1 MIPSHLTG
9 ERNTL
14 ESVSRQSCQ
23 TLYLGDKTALCRV
36 LGKYIMFVDTED
48 IGITPHLCF
57 NGFWESWIT
66 MALARTIERG
76 WRSIDIGANHG
87 YYTLIMADAAGPEG
101 SVLAVEPNPRLAD
114 LLKRNIDVNG
124 FPRSTTLLSKAISDE
139 SASRVRFVIPEGNRS
154 MNGTLCGAGGAGD
167 KVFEVETITLD
178 EATSAWPRVDF
189 IKIDAE
195 GAEEG
200 IWRGMH
206 RTLERNPDITIIME
220 VNSVK
225 YREPR
230 AFIRSILDAGFTL
243 RYIDY
248 DSNIKNVTEEQ
259 LVSNPSG
266 LDWMLF
272 LRRKDEG

>member
-1 MIPSHLTG
+1 MIPSHLIG
-9 ERNTL
+9 ERTTL
-14 ESVSRQSCQ
+14 ESVSRQNCQ

-57 NGFWESWIT
+57 NGYWESWIT
-66 MALARTIERG
+66 MAMARTIRPG
-76 WRSIDIGANHG
+76 WRAIDIGANHG
-87 YYTLIMADAAGPEG
+87 YYTLIMADAVGPDG
-101 SVLAVEPNPRLAD
+101 AVLAVEPNPRLAD

-124 FPRSTTLLSKAISDE
+124 FPRSTALLSKAISDQ
-139 SASRVRFVIPEGNRS
+139 SASRVTFVIPEGNRS
-154 MNGTLCGAGGAGD
+154 MNGTLCGVGGDGD
-167 KVFEVETITLD
+167 KVFEVDTMTLD
-178 EATSAWPRVDF
+178 EAVKAWPRVDF

-200 IWRGMH
+200 IWRGMQ
-206 RTLERNPDITIIME
+206 RTLEQNPDITIIME
-220 VNSVK
+220 VNSLK

-230 AFIRSILDAGFTL
+230 AFIRSILDAGFSL
-243 RYIDY
+243 RFIDY
-248 DSNIKNVTEEQ
+248 DSHIKNVTEDQ

-272 LRRKDEG
+272 LRRD

>member
-9 ERNTL
+9 DRTTL
-14 ESVSRQSCQ
+14 ESVSRQGCQ

-57 NGFWESWIT
+57 NGYWESWIT
-66 MALARTIERG
+66 MALAQAVKPG
-76 WRSIDIGANHG
+76 WRAIDIGANHG
-87 YYTLIMADAAGPEG
+87 YYTLIMADAVGADGA
-101 SVLAVEPNPRLAD
+101 VLAVEPNPRLAE

-124 FPRSTTLLSKAISDE
+124 FPRSTRLLSKAISDE
-139 SASRVRFVIPEGNRS
+139 SASRVTFVIPEGNRS
-154 MNGTLCGAGGAGD
+154 MNGTLCGAGAPGD
-167 KVFEVETITLD
+167 KVFEVETTTLD
-178 EATSAWPRVDF
+178 EAVKDWPRVDF

-200 IWRGMH
+200 IWRGMQ
-206 RTLERNPDITIIME
+206 RTLEQNPAITIIME
-220 VNSVK
+220 VNALK
-225 YREPR
+225 YRDPR
-230 AFIRSILDAGFTL
+230 AFIRQILDAEFSL

-248 DSNIKNVTEEQ
+248 ESNVKEVSEEQ

-266 LDWMLF
+266 FDWMLF
-272 LRRKDEG
+272 LRRD

>member
-1 MIPSHLTG
+1 
-9 ERNTL
+9 
-14 ESVSRQSCQ
+14 
-23 TLYLGDKTALCRV
+23 
-36 LGKYIMFVDTED
+36 
-48 IGITPHLCF
+48 
-57 NGFWESWIT
+57 
-66 MALARTIERG
+66 
-76 WRSIDIGANHG
+76 
-87 YYTLIMADAAGPEG
+87 
-101 SVLAVEPNPRLAD
+101 
-114 LLKRNIDVNG
+114 
-124 FPRSTTLLSKAISDE
+124 
-139 SASRVRFVIPEGNRS
+139 